1 MLSARSNSQSKSTY
15 RSVKTSTILGI
26 GILLVASACGGGD
39 SDSGGSDSETTGAL
53 SGVCPETIVIQTDWF
68 PESEHGAL
76 YELIG
81 DDYSVDTDKKSV
93 KGSLIDSDGNDTG
106 VDIEVR
112 TGGPAIGYSPV
123 SSTMATDTSITMGYV
138 STDDAAFNYDT
149 IQTLA
154 VVAPLEINPQII
166 MWDPET
172 YPDVETIADLGE
184 AGITLNV
191 FGGGSFLEVFVAEGV
206 LDEAQIDESYDGS
219 PAKFIAEGGK
229 IAQQGFASAEPYQYK
244 NEFTDWGKDVEYQ
257 LIHDAGFEIY
267 AAPLA
272 IRAEDKDELS
282 DCLKAFVPMVQQSA
296 IDFIEDGAAARAM
309 IIDAVEKF
317 ADFWVYG
324 EGVAEYSTQTMKDLG
339 LVGNGADS
347 TLGNFDFDRAN
358 KVLQQM
364 KTAGLDVPEG
374 LSAEDIYTNEF
385 IDPSIGI
392 G

>member
-172 YPDVETIADLGE
+172 YPDVKTIADLGE

>member
-1 MLSARSNSQSKSTY
+1 MRST
-15 RSVKTSTILGI
+15 RSLASLAI
-26 GILLVASACGGGD
+26 GLAMVASACGGGD
-39 SDSGGSDSETTGAL
+39 SGADGSDSGTTGSL
-53 SGVCPETIVIQTDWF
+53 SGLCPETIVIQTDWF

-81 DDYSVDTDKKSV
+81 DDYTVDTDKKSV

-138 STDDAAFNYDT
+138 STDDAAFNFDT

-166 MWDPET
+166 MWDPGT

-184 AGITLNV
+184 AGVTLNV

-219 PAKFIAEGGK
+219 PARFISEGGK
-229 IAQQGFASAEPYQYK
+229 IAQQGFASAEPYQYE
-244 NEFTDWGKDVEYQ
+244 NEFTDWGKPVEYQ
-257 LIHDAGFEIY
+257 LIHDAGFEVY

-282 DCLKAFVPMVQQSA
+282 ECLTAFVPMVQQSA
-296 IDFIEDGAAARAM
+296 IDFIEDGARARAM

-324 EGVAEYSTQTMKDLG
+324 EGVAEYSTQTMKELG

-358 KVLQQM
+358 KVLEQM
-364 KTAGLDVPEG
+364 KNAGLDVPED

-385 IDPSIGI
+385 IDPNIGI